1 VILRRQSRK
10 VVLILAALVAV
21 VLLGGTANAADTYRV
36 IHDFGQGSDGWL
48 PVGVPVVT
56 KNGDLIGVTYAGG
69 PDNLGTVYKLR
80 APRTRGGAWTE
91 TILYRFP
98 GGNGDAYPAFLRIGK
113 DGNLY
118 GVDYGQTIFKLSPP
132 VSGDG
137 AWNYSALYTLNQQS
151 DGAAIV
157 GLVFDAE
164 GNLYGATALGG
175 DPVCGCGT
183 VFELNRPTK
192 SGRKW
197 RFSVLHT
204 FTGTPDGAQPFAGLT
219 FDQKGNLYGTT
230 NFDGANG
237 YGAVYRVSPPK
248 KKGQPWTEAVLYSFE
263 QGVNGDGPESPLIFD
278 SSGKLYGTT
287 AYGGDLNCQ
296 GGFGCGV
303 VFELSP
309 PTNKQGAWTYATL
322 YAFQG
327 GNDGIDPSGYMVF
340 DKNGNLYGTTQVG
353 GGATEGGTVYRLKPP
368 THKGSA
374 WTETVLHGFIFGSGD
389 GALPASGLTWGKWN
403 YLYGVTA
410 EGGSACQGLGC
421 GTAFE
426 LQP

>member
-1 VILRRQSRK
+1 
-10 VVLILAALVAV
+10 
-21 VLLGGTANAADTYRV
+21 
-36 IHDFGQGSDGWL
+36 
-48 PVGVPVVT
+48 VGVPVVT

-164 GNLYGATALGG
+164 GNLYGAAGIGG
-175 DPVCGCGT
+175 DLGCDRNGGCGT
-183 VFELNRPTK
+183 VFELKRPTK

-230 NFDGANG
+230 NYDGTYG
-237 YGAVYRVSPPK
+237 YGVVYRVSPPK
-248 KKGQPWTEAVLYSFE
+248 QKGSWTETVLYSFDR
-263 QGVNGDGPESPLIFD
+263 VGDIGADSEGPVTFD
-278 SSGKLYGTT
+278 GSGNLYGTT
-287 AYGGDLNCQ
+287 GAGGDLNCQ

-303 VFELSP
+303 VFELLP
-309 PTNKQGAWTYATL
+309 PVQKGGAWTYATL

-327 GNDGIDPSGYMVF
+327 GNDGAIPSGYMVF
-340 DKNGNLYGTTQVG
+340 DSEGNLYGTTQSG
-353 GGATEGGTVYRLKPP
+353 GEVNDGTAYRLKPP
-368 THKGSA
+368 AQNGGA
-374 WTETVLHGFIFGSGD
+374 WTETVLHTFTGSNGD
-389 GALPASGLTWGKWN
+389 GDRPVSGLTWGKWN
-403 YLYGVTA
+403 HVYGVTA
-410 EGGSACQGLGC
+410 EGGTGCQAC

-426 LQP
+426 LHP

>member
-1 VILRRQSRK
+1 M
-10 VVLILAALVAV
+10 
-21 VLLGGTANAADTYRV
+21 
-36 IHDFGQGSDGWL
+36 
-48 PVGVPVVT
+48 GVPAVT

-69 PDNLGTVYKLR
+69 PDNLGTVYKLS

-118 GVDYGQTIFKLSPP
+118 GVDYSQTIFKLSPP

-164 GNLYGATALGG
+164 GNLYGAAGVGG
-175 DPVCGCGT
+175 DLGCGNSGCGT
-183 VFELNRPTK
+183 VFELKRPTK
-192 SGRKW
+192 SGGKW
-197 RFSVLHT
+197 RFSVLYT
-204 FTGTPDGAQPFAGLT
+204 FTGTPDGAEPFAGVT
-219 FDQKGNLYGTT
+219 FDQEGNLYGTT
-230 NFDGANG
+230 IYDGAYG
-237 YGAVYRVSPPK
+237 YGIVYRMNPPK
-248 KKGQPWTEAVLYSFE
+248 RKGGAWAETVLYSFDS
-263 QGVNGDGPESPLIFD
+263 VNDIGANPIGAVVFHG
-278 SSGKLYGTT
+278 SGNMYGTT
-287 AYGGDLNCQ
+287 GAGGDLNCQ

-303 VFELSP
+303 VFELFP
-309 PTNKQGAWTYATL
+309 PVQKGGAWTYATL
-322 YAFQG
+322 YAFQD
-327 GNDGIDPSGYMVF
+327 GNDGAIPSGYLAF
-340 DKNGNLYGTTQVG
+340 DSQGNLYGTTQYG
-353 GGATEGGTVYRLKPP
+353 GGATESGTVYQLKRPGR
-368 THKGSA
+368 KGGA
-374 WTETVLHGFIFGSGD
+374 WTEAVLHGFTGSNGD